1 MTQMSTPAKLV
12 EYAPGQYGTLV
23 RTGSDSRDETACATC
38 GKALG
43 YAGIAARMGD
53 GAKVH
58 YMADRDRPG
67 YVLDCVT
74 EVTFK
79 DGMAS

>member
-1 MTQMSTPAKLV
+1 
-12 EYAPGQYGTLV
+12 
-23 RTGSDSRDETACATC
+23 
-38 GKALG
+38 
-43 YAGIAARMGD
+43 MGD

>member
-1 MTQMSTPAKLV
+1 MTQTGKLA

-23 RTGSDSRDETACATC
+23 RTGSDSRDETLCATC
-38 GKALG
+38 GKTIG
-43 YAGIAARMGD
+43 YSGMAIRMGD

-58 YMADRDRPG
+58 YMADRNRPG

-74 EVTFK
+74 SDTFK
-79 DGMAS
+79 DGMSG